1 MRSYLIFAAWSLL
14 AGAGIPLIGVLN
26 SGVARSVGNPFA
38 ATAVMFATAAIV
50 ALGLTLPL
58 YGHPT
63 VAQLGSAPPIS
74 YGAGLLIGFYGLS
87 ATIIIPRLG
96 AASFIA
102 YILIAQ
108 LLTSAVVDQFGLFG
122 MARRPIDI
130 TKVIA
135 LGMIAAGI
143 AVMEIGNLT
152 KAHSQG

>member
-1 MRSYLIFAAWSLL
+1 MRSYLIFAAWSLV
-14 AGAGIPLIGVLN
+14 AGAGIPLIGTLN
-26 SGVARSVGNPFA
+26 SGIARSVGNPFA
-38 ATAVMFATAAIV
+38 ATAVMFTMAAIV
-50 ALGLTLPL
+50 AFGLTLPL

-63 VAQLGSAPPIS
+63 LTQLGSASPIS

-130 TKVIA
+130 TKLVGLA
-135 LGMIAAGI
+135 VIAAGI
-143 AVMEIGNLT
+143 VIMEIGNLA
-152 KAHSQG
+152 KARP

>member
-1 MRSYLIFAAWSLL
+1 M
-14 AGAGIPLIGVLN
+14 
-26 SGVARSVGNPFA
+26 
-38 ATAVMFATAAIV
+38 AAIV

-63 VAQLGSAPPIS
+63 LAQLGSAPPIS

-122 MARRPIDI
+122 MAKRPIDI
-130 TKVIA
+130 TKLVGLVVIVV
-135 LGMIAAGI
+135 GI
-143 AVMEIGNLT
+143 AVVEIGNLA
-152 KAHSQG
+152 KARP

>member
-1 MRSYLIFAAWSLL
+1 MGSYLIFAAWTLL

-26 SGVARSVGNPFA
+26 SGIARSVGNPLA
-38 ATAVMFATAAIV
+38 ATAIMFAMATIV
-50 ALGLTLPL
+50 AYGLTAPL

-63 VAQLGSAPPIS
+63 LAQLRSAPPIS

-122 MARRPIDI
+122 MAKRPIDI
-130 TKVIA
+130 TRLVGLLVIV
-135 LGMIAAGI
+135 AGI
-143 AVMEIGNLT
+143 AMMEIGNLI
-152 KAHSQG
+152 KARP

>member
-1 MRSYLIFAAWSLL
+1 MRSYLIFAAWSLV

-26 SGVARSVGNPFA
+26 SGIAGSVGNPFA
-38 ATAVMFATAAIV
+38 ATAVMFGMAAIV

-63 VAQLGSAPPIS
+63 LAQLGSAPPIS

-87 ATIIIPRLG
+87 ATIIMPRLG

-108 LLTSAVVDQFGLFG
+108 LLTSALVDQFGLFG
-122 MARRPIDI
+122 MERRPID
-130 TKVIA
+130 TTRLVGLVVIV
-135 LGMIAAGI
+135 AGI
-143 AVMEIGNLT
+143 AVMEIGNLV
-152 KAHSQG
+152 KARP

>member
-26 SGVARSVGNPFA
+26 SGVARSVGNPYA
-38 ATAVMFATAAIV
+38 ATAIMFAIAALV
-50 ALGLTLPL
+50 ALGLALPV

-63 VAQLGSAPPIS
+63 IAQLGSAPPIS

-102 YILIAQ
+102 FILVAQ
-108 LLTSAVVDQFGLFG
+108 LLTSAAVDQFGLFG
-122 MARRPIDI
+122 MARRPTDI
-130 TKVIA
+130 TKMVGLIVIV
-135 LGMIAAGI
+135 AGI
-143 AVMEIGNLT
+143 TVMEIGNLI
-152 KAHSQG
+152 KARP

>member
-1 MRSYLIFAAWSLL
+1 MRAYLIFAAWSLL

-26 SGVARSVGNPFA
+26 SGIARSVGNPFA
-38 ATAVMFATAAIV
+38 ATAVMFTMAAIV
-50 ALGLTLPL
+50 AFGLTLPL
-58 YGHPT
+58 YGHPSL
-63 VAQLGSAPPIS
+63 AQLGSAPPIS

-122 MARRPIDI
+122 MAPRPIDI
-130 TKVIA
+130 TKLVGLTVIV
-135 LGMIAAGI
+135 AGI
-143 AVMEIGNLT
+143 VIMEIGNLA
-152 KAHSQG
+152 KARP